1 MMTTNSLGD
10 SVRPATVTL
19 MITPHGTAQ
28 APSPSKAAE
37 LREASSR
44 QATGQEDRTSRTR
57 PTNY

>member
-28 APSPSKAAE
+28 APSPSKAAG
-37 LREASSR
+37 LREPLSE
-44 QATGQEDRTSRTR
+44 QATWRENSTSRTR
-57 PTNY
+57 PGNH